1 MADSKENYL
10 LDLGSERVKYLFQ
23 VDNHVSYH
31 QVHYLFLNNLLISD
45 SLLIFTS
52 WGSSNCYKCGFFK
65 PIPSHS
71 MMHSFSSGI
80 CCTLNFAWKKKKKKK
95 TFKILIKK
103 QNSTVKPVLS
113 SHPQGVVGWP
123 LNTSS
128 TVNRYCLPIVSLEEL
143 WPFDSLEWL
152 ESQCCLQYHAWITQ
166 YGHKNK
172 EMIPN

>member
-1 MADSKENYL
+1 MGLLVDPIPNSLNQHHKNCMADSKENYK

-23 VDNHVSYH
+23 VDNYISYH
-31 QVHYLFLNNLLISD
+31 QVQIHYLFLNNLFISD

-71 MMHSFSSGI
+71 MMHSFSSAI
-80 CCTLNFAWKKKKKKK
+80 CCTLNFAWKKNK

-103 QNSTVKPVLS
+103 QNSTVQTVLS

-123 LNTSS
+123 LNTGF
-128 TVNRYCLPIVSLEEL
+128 TE
-143 WPFDSLEWL
+143 
-152 ESQCCLQYHAWITQ
+152 
-166 YGHKNK
+166 
-172 EMIPN
+172 